1 MDTQNNLDEML
12 NTMESEIVE
21 KSDSDKISLETWEQ
35 KPKKKEE
42 KKLTIEYF
50 GTDLTKEAKDGYLD
64 PIIGREKEIDQ
75 VIYTLLRKTKNNPL
89 LIGEAGVGK
98 AASVEGLVQR
108 INAKQVPEK
117 LIGKKVFLLDM
128 GTLVAGTKY
137 RWEFESRMKSILEEA
152 TDPTNNIIL
161 FIDELHTIIG
171 AGGQDQ
177 NDAAQMLKP
186 LLSRGKIKLIGATT
200 FDEYQKYIEKDAA
213 LKEIPRSRS
222 QWAEYWSN

>member
-1 MDTQNNLDEML
+1 METQNNLDEML

-98 AASVEGLVQR
+98 TAIVEGLVQR

-200 FDEYQKYIEKDAA
+200 FDE
-213 LKEIPRSRS
+213 
-222 QWAEYWSN
+222 WAEYWSN